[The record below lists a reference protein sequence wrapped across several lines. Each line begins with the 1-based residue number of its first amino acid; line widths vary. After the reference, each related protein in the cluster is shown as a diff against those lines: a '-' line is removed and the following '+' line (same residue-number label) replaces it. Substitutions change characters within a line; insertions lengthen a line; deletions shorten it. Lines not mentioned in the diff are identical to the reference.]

1 MDDSQW
7 VYPHIYSCVSKV
19 LFSATSLISV
29 SSGSATLEKW
39 AKASG
44 GIKRNVLM
52 CLSRVV
58 GGCFRRVQSPRPSAG
73 YESKQSRS
81 VPRSTQSSPERSTHP
96 LALNCPQM
104 VDSEHKS
111 SVCLKQ
117 CWCNSSYRRML
128 TQSGLPRGR
137 KLICRRERRKPNSL
151 SEEPTCC
158 SFDANIQKTVSKLR
172 SFFKKQIV
180 CLKYENSMK
189 DWKLITQR
197 ATRKSGSGFFSAERN
212 IWWMCLNKY
221 I

>member
-1 MDDSQW
+1 MREQVDVGRQLWYRKPAAWAEENRLCQRPLESYFPHFHAAARVDDSQW

-172 SFFKKQIV
+172 SEIFF
-180 CLKYENSMK
+180 
-189 DWKLITQR
+189 
-197 ATRKSGSGFFSAERN
+197 F
-212 IWWMCLNKY
+212 
-221 I
+221 